1 MRCAGID
8 LRCAAD
14 FDDGLRRV
22 AKRARRVDHIIIE
35 KAALTFYITDDVHD
49 LALVGALAALVDDSK
64 AHAHL
69 VGKRTASGN
78 RAYVGGNDD
87 HVLRVFELVE
97 EILRKNRGRVQIVH
111 RDIKE
116 ALDLRGMQV
125 HCEHTVSACGFDH
138 VGDELRGDRVTTLG
152 LAVLTGVAEIG
163 HDGGDTAGG
172 CAAARVDHDEQLHKV
187 VVDGL
192 AGGLD
197 DEHVAS
203 AHRLVDA
210 DGNLAVGK
218 LVDRAVAHR
227 QPQLAA
233 HSLGERTV
241 CVGTE
246 DLDVFTVRN
255 HMKLPP

>member
-1 MRCAGID
+1 M
-8 LRCAAD
+8 
-14 FDDGLRRV
+14 
-22 AKRARRVDHIIIE
+22 
-35 KAALTFYITDDVHD
+35 TSPNVHD
-49 LALVGALAALVDDSK
+49 LALVGALAALVDDGK

-97 EILRKNRGRVQIVH
+97 EVLDEHGGCVQVVH

-116 ALDLRGMQV
+116 ALNLRGMQV

-138 VGDELRGDRVTTLG
+138 VGDELRGDRVTALG

-163 HDGGDTAGG
+163 DHGGDTAGG
-172 CAAARVDHDEQLHKV
+172 RAPARVDHDEQLHKV

-210 DGNLAVGK
+210 DGNLAVCK

-233 HSLGERTV
+233 HALGKRTV
-241 CVGTE
+241 CVRTE